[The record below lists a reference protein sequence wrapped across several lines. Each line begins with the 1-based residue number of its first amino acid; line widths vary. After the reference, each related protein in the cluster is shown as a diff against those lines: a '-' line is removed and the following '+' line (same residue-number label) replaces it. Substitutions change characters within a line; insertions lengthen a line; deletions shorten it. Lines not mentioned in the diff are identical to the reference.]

1 MTLDIFDVKGHLLI
15 ERGVN
20 MEEIKVLSVGDRV
33 PDFELDAYFPEKKDF
48 AKIRFS
54 EIFKKGKWLILYFYP
69 ADYTFVCPT
78 ELADAGEKYAELKKE
93 AVELVSVST
102 DTHFVHYA
110 WQGSESLLAD
120 IKYPMAAD
128 PTHIVSKTFGVYD
141 SSSGLALRGTFII
154 DPDGK
159 LLASEVNYFPV
170 GRNADELLRKI
181 RAFRHVRENPAQ
193 VCPAK
198 WEPGKDTLTPGKDL
212 VGKVGDKL
220 TSRV

>member
-1 MTLDIFDVKGHLLI
+1 
-15 ERGVN
+15 
-20 MEEIKVLSVGDRV
+20 MEEREVLKIGKKV
-33 PDFELDAYFPEKKDF
+33 PDLELDAYLPAKKNF
-48 AKIRFS
+48 GKIKFS
-54 EIFKKGKWLILYFYP
+54 EIFKNGNWLILFFYP

-78 ELADAGEKYAELKKE
+78 ELADVGEKYPEIKEEGAELI
-93 AVELVSVST
+93 SIST

-110 WQGSESLLAD
+110 WQTQERLLEN

-128 PTHIVSKTFGVYD
+128 PTHMVSKIFGVYD
-141 SSSGLALRGTFII
+141 EETGLALRGTFII

-170 GRNADELLRKI
+170 GRNSEELVRKLK
-181 RAFRHVRENPAQ
+181 AFKYVRENPAN

-198 WEPGKDTLTPGKDL
+198 WEPGKETLTPGKEL

-220 TSRV
+220 ASKV